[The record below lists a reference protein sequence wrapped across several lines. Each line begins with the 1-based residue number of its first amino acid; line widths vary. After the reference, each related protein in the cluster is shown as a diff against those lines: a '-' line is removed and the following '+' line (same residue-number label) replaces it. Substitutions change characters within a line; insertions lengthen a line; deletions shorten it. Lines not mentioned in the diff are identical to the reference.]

1 MAESEGLPQAEPA
14 RAGAPARL
22 EDRPN
27 LRADARRNRERVL
40 QSAETIF
47 AKQGLA
53 VPIDEIARDAGVGVG
68 TVYRHFPTKEA
79 LYEAIVVRH
88 LTALAALARC
98 EAAGVQPGPAFF
110 DFLGRVASEA
120 MTKRDLTEA
129 LANAGVDVKAVAEE
143 AFADLKTA
151 VGALLERAQ
160 KCGSV
165 RSDVSIDEVFALVG
179 GACTSSE
186 HQGAPPAVRM
196 VGLVC
201 DALRPPAD
209 SSPKSS

>member
-1 MAESEGLPQAEPA
+1 MAEPEGLPQAET
-14 RAGAPARL
+14 APACAPSCL

-40 QSAETIF
+40 QSAEAVF

-53 VPIDEIARDAGVGVG
+53 VPIDVIARDAGVGVG

-88 LTALAALARC
+88 VAALAALARC
-98 EAAGVQPGPAFF
+98 EAAGVQPGAAFF
-110 DFLGRVASEA
+110 DFLGRIASEA

-143 AFADLKTA
+143 AFGDLKAA
-151 VGALLERAQ
+151 VGSLLERAQ

-179 GACTSSE
+179 SACMGSD

-201 DALRPPAD
+201 DALRPPAG
-209 SSPKSS
+209 SSPRSS